1 MEKGII
7 LVVDDTPTS
16 LLLLSKMLE
25 GNGYD
30 VRIASSGKHAL
41 ISAQANSPDLI
52 LLDINMPEMS
62 GYQVCQKLKQN
73 PITKEIPVIFI
84 SSFSDIGDKLQG
96 FSVGGSDYITKD
108 FQIEE
113 VLARVENLLTIR
125 RLQKKLEQQN
135 SQFQLQNARLQIEI
149 RNRIVAEER
158 LQAAIF
164 DLEHLVNLDG
174 LTGVANRRRFDD
186 FLECSWQ
193 DMVEEQGQIALIMCD
208 VDFFKNYNDT
218 YGHLE
223 GDKCLQK
230 IASCLQQQIRKYGA
244 HEDMLLARY
253 GGEEFAIIL
262 PKTSIEQ
269 SIAICEKL
277 REEIKQLAIPH
288 ISSKVNSRVNS
299 EIVGENQKES
309 EKLVTLSLG
318 TAGVIPSGNEPYFLI
333 KMADRALYEAKN
345 RGRDQTCYI
354 KLDKYP
360 DALTNEIKIEP
371 SIK

>member
-7 LVVDDTPTS
+7 LVVDDTPSS

-30 VRIASSGKHAL
+30 VRIANNGNLAL
-41 ISAQANSPDLI
+41 LSAQVNLPDLV

-62 GYQVCQKLKQN
+62 GYEVCKRLKQN

-84 SSFSDIGDKLQG
+84 SSFSDIEDKLQG

-113 VLARVENLLTIR
+113 VLARVENQLTIR
-125 RLQKKLEQQN
+125 RLQKRLEQQN
-135 SQFQLQNARLQIEI
+135 AQFQAQNAQLQIEV

-158 LQAAIF
+158 LQSAIF
-164 DLEHLVNLDG
+164 ELERLVNLDG

-193 DMVEEQGQIALIMCD
+193 DLAEEQYPLSLIMCD

-223 GDKCLQK
+223 GDKCLQQ
-230 IASCLQQQIRKYGA
+230 IAKTLQQEIKKYTIN
-244 HEDMLLARY
+244 EEILLARY

-262 PKTSIEQ
+262 PKINVEKAIE
-269 SIAICEKL
+269 IAEQL
-277 REEIKQLAIPH
+277 RKIIKQLAIPH
-288 ISSKVNSRVNS
+288 ISSKVVTKSDNIESR
-299 EIVGENQKES
+299 
-309 EKLVTLSLG
+309 LVTLSLG
-318 TAGVIPSGNEPYFLI
+318 IAGVIPFGNESYSLI
-333 KMADRALYEAKN
+333 TMADRALYEAKN

-354 KLDKYP
+354 Q
-360 DALTNEIKIEP
+360 LTNFCNPISHEFKIEP
-371 SIK
+371 EL